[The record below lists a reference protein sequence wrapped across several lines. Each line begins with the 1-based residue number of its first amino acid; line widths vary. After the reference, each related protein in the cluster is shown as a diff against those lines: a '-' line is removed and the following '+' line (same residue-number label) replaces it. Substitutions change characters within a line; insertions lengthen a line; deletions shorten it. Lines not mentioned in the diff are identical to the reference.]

1 MMRKALEPYMTENTY
16 SQILSRYHFQ
26 EDKKALLHSLDKQL
40 SQRIDAVVYF
50 APKSSQEETRLAVLV
65 TLGAGVDNL
74 QEEYTAAGQLSET
87 YMIECIAM
95 ELLKNAYEQAAEM
108 IYDYYGLWMN
118 GFDFLGDRIPLEEM
132 ERMFDILEPEEISYN
147 QAYMIT
153 PKKTAAFY
161 TTLTDSRTAAYCN
174 LCNTCSHTR
183 CIHRK
188 GNLTYGYQR
197 IFGDSQVKLK

>member
-1 MMRKALEPYMTENTY
+1 MRRTLEPYIAENTY

-26 EDKKALLHSLDKQL
+26 DKEESLLHSLAGQL
-40 SQRIDAVVYF
+40 YQKMDAAVYF
-50 APKSSQEETRLAVLV
+50 APQSPQEETRLAVLV

-74 QEEYTAAGQLSET
+74 QEEYTTDGHLLEA

-95 ELLKNAYEQAAEM
+95 EFLKNAYEQAAEI
-108 IYDYYGLWMN
+108 IYDHYGMWMG

-132 ERMFDILEPEEISYN
+132 EEMFAILEPEEISYN
-147 QAYMIT
+147 QAYMLT

-174 LCNTCSHTR
+174 LCSTCSHLR

-197 IFGDSQVKLK
+197 IFGESQVKVR